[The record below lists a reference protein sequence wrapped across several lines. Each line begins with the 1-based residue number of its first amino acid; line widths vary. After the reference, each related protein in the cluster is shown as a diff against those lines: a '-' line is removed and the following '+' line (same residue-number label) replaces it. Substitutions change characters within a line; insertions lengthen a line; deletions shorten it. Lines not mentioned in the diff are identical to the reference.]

1 MKRLIIDKE
10 HPNGIVVEVEDEI
23 AVEEVSTEND
33 EPIKAFFEGLASTD
47 TNSIAKIRALAKEF
61 LANTSEGEG

>member
-1 MKRLIIDKE
+1 MKQAIFNKE
-10 HPNGIVVEVEDEI
+10 HPNGIVVEVEDEV
-23 AVEEVSTEND
+23 AVEEVSTENN

-47 TNSIAKIRALAKEF
+47 ANSIAKIRALAKEF

>member
-23 AVEEVSTEND
+23 AVEEQPIGDD
-33 EPIKAFFEGLASTD
+33 EPIKSFFEGLASTD